1 MESHTHPATTS
12 APSSVPPVE
21 PSPDPSSRRRRITV
35 FAVTLPVLV
44 LPAVAF
50 AVSRG
55 LDLDRIS
62 QAPVA
67 AQIAAYSQALMPALA
82 ALIACL
88 CTGGLR
94 GFDWG
99 FHRVPWRT
107 LAGAWALPVAIT
119 ALAYG
124 TAWLTGLAGFDPG
137 NLQEAT
143 GLHPILGVLLG
154 LLPGIV
160 PYIVLALGEQLGWS
174 SLLATRMA
182 ETRSPDV
189 TAVIVGLAWAAFHVP
204 LMLFVPGA
212 VDESVPLAYALAV
225 FTVNTITLAFPL
237 VWLRLRTRSI
247 WPVLVLHATGNAAT
261 YFVAE
266 AMTATE
272 GRPALLLGE
281 GGALPAISAIVVV
294 FATRRFWRG
303 RPGASGRSR

>member
-1 MESHTHPATTS
+1 ME
-12 APSSVPPVE
+12 PP
-21 PSPDPSSRRRRITV
+21 PDPSSRRRPIAV
-35 FAVTLPVLV
+35 FAVVLPILV

-55 LDLDRIS
+55 LDLDRVS
-62 QAPVA
+62 QAPIV
-67 AQIAAYSQALMPALA
+67 AQIAIYSQALMPTLA

-99 FHRVPWRT
+99 FRRVSWRT
-107 LAGAWALPVAIT
+107 LAAAWALPIAST

-137 NLQEAT
+137 NLAEAT
-143 GLHPILGVLLG
+143 GLHPVLGVLLG

-160 PYIVLALGEQLGWS
+160 PYIALSLGEQLGWS
-174 SLLATRMA
+174 SLLVTRLA
-182 ETRSPDV
+182 ETRSADV
-189 TAVIVGLAWAAFHVP
+189 TAVIVGLAWAAFHLP

-212 VDESVPLAYALAV
+212 VDESVPLAYALLM
-225 FTVNTITLAFPL
+225 FTVNTIALAFPL

-272 GRPALLLGE
+272 GRPGLLLGE
-281 GGALPAISAIVVV
+281 GGALTAISSIVVV
-294 FATRRFWRG
+294 LATRRFWRG
-303 RPGASGRSR
+303 HPGTARVGAGRSR